1 MSSNLLLQST
11 DVDRDLLTPM
21 MRQYMEVKIAHP
33 HSIVLYR
40 LGDFYEAFFEDAVL
54 IAKELELVLTGKEAG
69 KEIGRVA
76 MAGIPFH
83 ALDRYV
89 RQLLEKG
96 RSVAICDQME
106 SASQAKGLVRREVTR
121 VMTPGTVLEE
131 EILSAKQHN
140 FLCAVISSNERWG
153 LAGADISTGE
163 FFTTQLQTN
172 DQLVQELL
180 RLQPAEVIYPVDV
193 PSLAQPQTIPDFFPS
208 QFCYT
213 PLSQSAFALVPARER
228 LLVKYHVHSLAG
240 FGCENLPLAIRAAGA
255 ILAYL
260 AETQKTTP
268 IELQPLFTYTVSDYL
283 ILDYQTRRN
292 LEITNTIKDNTIT
305 GSLLWALDRTVTAMG
320 GRALKQ
326 WLLQPLKDLEQIQKR
341 QETIE
346 ELHNHLLRQK
356 LRKLLEGVYDIERIA
371 GRISSNTANARDLV
385 ALSLSLHRLSDLG
398 DLLQD
403 CQTSYLVALQS
414 IPAPLVEL
422 ADRIA
427 QTLVE
432 NPPISLTE
440 GGLIRSGVHA
450 ELDQLRQQREDD
462 IKWLSDLEKTER
474 QRTNIPTLKVSFN
487 KAFGYYISISR
498 GKSNLAPPDYIRK
511 QTLTNEERYIT
522 PELKEKETRILQ
534 GESQLNQLEYEVFV
548 ELRQNC
554 ARHINL
560 IRGIARSVANVDVLT
575 SLTEV
580 SAKYNYCRPCFHDQN
595 KMEIHQGR
603 HPVVEQTLPSGF
615 FVPNSVILG
624 DGRPDLII
632 LTGPNMSGK
641 SIFLRQT
648 GLIQLMAQVGSF
660 VPAQS
665 ANLSICDRIF
675 TRVGAVDDLATGQST
690 FMVEMNETANILNH
704 AKESSLVLLDEIGRG
719 TSTFD
724 GMAIAWS
731 VSEYLAKQIRSKT
744 IFATHYHELNELALL
759 LSNVANFQVTVKELE
774 GEIIFLHQVQPG
786 GADRSYGIEV
796 GRLAGLPAAVI
807 SRAKEVLEKISANSQ
822 IATGLRKIDGTNL
835 DRGLT
840 IEANIS

>member
-1 MSSNLLLQST
+1 MSSNLLLRST

-21 MRQYMEVKIAHP
+21 MRQYMEVKMAYP
-33 HSIVLYR
+33 HTIVLYR

-54 IAKELELVLTGKEAG
+54 LAKELELVLTGKEAG

-83 ALDRYV
+83 AVDRYV
-89 RQLLEKG
+89 KQLLEKG

-106 SASQAKGLVRREVTR
+106 NASQAKGLVRREVTR

-131 EILSAKQHN
+131 EILAAKQHN
-140 FLCAVISSNERWG
+140 FLSAIVNSNDKWG
-153 LAGADISTGE
+153 LASVDISTGE

-180 RLQPAEVIYPVDV
+180 RLQPAEVIYPLTT
-193 PSLAQPQTIPDFFPS
+193 PSLIDQGQPLPQFLPS
-208 QFCYT
+208 HFCYT
-213 PLSQSAFALVPARER
+213 PFSPSAFALVPARER
-228 LLVKYHVHSLAG
+228 LLIKYKVRSLEG
-240 FGCENLPLAIRAAGA
+240 FGCENLPLAIRSAGA

-292 LEITNTIKDNTIT
+292 LEITHTVRDNTTT
-305 GSLLWALDRTVTAMG
+305 GSLLWALDRTITAMG
-320 GRALKQ
+320 GRMLKQ
-326 WLLQPLKDLEQIQKR
+326 WLLQPLKDVEQIR
-341 QETIE
+341 QRQDTIA
-346 ELHNHLLRQK
+346 ELQDHFLRQK
-356 LRKLLEGVYDIERIA
+356 LRSLLEGVYDIERIA

-385 ALSLSLHRLSDLG
+385 ALGLSFDRLADIG
-398 DLLQD
+398 QLLQD
-403 CQTSYLVALQS
+403 CQTSYLLALQN
-414 IPAPLVEL
+414 IPQPLLEL

-427 QTLVE
+427 HTLVE
-432 NPPISLTE
+432 SPPLSLTE
-440 GGLIRSGVHA
+440 GSLIRDGINE
-450 ELDQLRQQREDD
+450 ELDRLRQQRQDD
-462 IKWLSDLEKTER
+462 IKWLSELEKTER
-474 QRTNIPTLKVSFN
+474 ERTNIPTLKVSFN

-498 GKSNLAPPDYIRK
+498 GKSNLAPSNYIRK

-522 PELKEKETRILQ
+522 AELKEKETNILQ
-534 GESQLNQLEYEVFV
+534 GESQLNQLEYDIFV
-548 ELRQNC
+548 ELRHSCSQQ
-554 ARHINL
+554 IDK
-560 IRGIARSVANVDVLT
+560 IRSIARSVAMVDVLS
-575 SLTEV
+575 SLAEV
-580 SAKYNYCRPCFHDQN
+580 SAKYNYCRPSFHA
-595 KMEIHQGR
+595 KGTLEIIQGR

-615 FVPNSVILG
+615 FVPNSVVLG
-624 DGRPDLII
+624 EGNPDLII

-648 GLIQLMAQVGSF
+648 GLIQLMAQMGSF

-665 ANLSICDRIF
+665 ASLSICDRIF

-704 AKESSLVLLDEIGRG
+704 AKDTSLVLLDEIGRG

-731 VSEYLAKQIRSKT
+731 VSEYLAKYIRAKT
-744 IFATHYHELNELALL
+744 IFATHYHELNELALI
-759 LSNVANFQVTVKELE
+759 LSNVANFQVTVRELE
-774 GEIIFLHQVQPG
+774 DEIVFLHQVQPG

-796 GRLAGLPAAVI
+796 GRLAGLPPVVI

-822 IATGLRKIDGTNL
+822 IALGLRKID
-835 DRGLT
+835 
-840 IEANIS
+840 

>member
-1 MSSNLLLQST
+1 MSNLLLHST

-21 MRQYMEVKIAHP
+21 MRQYMEVKVAHP

-106 SASQAKGLVRREVTR
+106 NASQAKGLVRREVTR

-140 FLCAVISSNERWG
+140 FLCAVVSSNQRWG
-153 LAGADISTGE
+153 LAAADISTGE

-193 PSLAQPQTIPDFFPS
+193 PSFSAPQSLPDFFPS

-213 PLSQSAFALVPARER
+213 PLSQSAFALVPAKER
-228 LLVKYHVHSLAG
+228 LLVKYKVRSLEG

-260 AETQKTTP
+260 AETQKTTT
-268 IELQPLFTYTVSDYL
+268 IGLQPLFTYTVSDYL

-320 GRALKQ
+320 GRTLKQ

-341 QETIE
+341 QATIE

-371 GRISSNTANARDLV
+371 GRIGSNTANARDLV
-385 ALSLSLHRLSDLG
+385 ALSLSFDRLSEIG
-398 DLLQD
+398 DLLKD
-403 CQTSYLVALQS
+403 CQTTYLTKLQN
-414 IPAPLVEL
+414 IPPSLIEL

-432 NPPISLTE
+432 SPPISLTE
-440 GGLIRSGVHA
+440 GGLIRSNVNQ

-474 QRTNIPTLKVSFN
+474 ERTNIPTLKVSFN

-498 GKSNLAPPDYIRK
+498 GKSNLAPSDYIRK

-534 GESQLNQLEYEVFV
+534 GESQLNQLEYEIFV
-548 ELRQNC
+548 ELRNVC
-554 ARHINL
+554 AKEIDL
-560 IRGIARSVANVDVLT
+560 IRSIARSVAAVDVL
-575 SLTEV
+575 SGLTEV
-580 SAKYNYCRPCFHDQN
+580 SAKYNYCRPVFHEQGR
-595 KMEIHQGR
+595 MEIQQGR
-603 HPVVEQTLPSGF
+603 HPVVEQTLPAGF
-615 FVPNSVILG
+615 FVPNSVFLG

-665 ANLSICDRIF
+665 ASLSICDRIF

-704 AKESSLVLLDEIGRG
+704 AKDTSLVLLDEIGRG

-759 LSNVANFQVTVKELE
+759 LPNVANFQVTVKELE
-774 GEIIFLHQVQPG
+774 DEIIFLHQVQPG

-796 GRLAGLPAAVI
+796 GRLAGLPASVI

-822 IATGLRKIDGTNL
+822 IATGLRKIDEANL
-835 DRGLT
+835 DKGLT